1 MASSLASLKQL
12 PCPAGNNCT
21 AFQCLFKHERDGAK
35 QGPIDTARR
44 PQPVKQDATS
54 EDSEGPRK
62 RPKLSQSASPGSLH
76 DTALSGLE
84 GRGKSARGNI
94 LSKTDP
100 VDASTSKITPAKRP
114 ISPPPLK
121 RDVQSSSKQAE
132 RSATSLAQTKTQTST
147 TQATSST
154 SASTTKSPVPA
165 KSPAKTALKKPETLN
180 PRLLKRSPAQHDMRL
195 KLLKALHEEYT
206 RLNNELKK
214 DPNSKGSNL
223 VLSDQ
228 ELIVRALDEEQ
239 ETATKKPTVYPNSMK
254 NRIFTYK
261 RMSIAQW
268 KEERTKALQEA
279 STQAGKEEPDLSKPI
294 VTGLTAPQEVEFVKR
309 LVWHLN
315 GLERFGY
322 VTSMPSEEDIRSARQ
337 AVEASGNTE
346 TCDRCTRR
354 FQVFP
359 GRRQEDG
366 ALATNGS
373 CTYHPGKL
381 YYGDR
386 PPGDRSQGQRKYRC
400 CHQNVED
407 KESAGCTT
415 SNTHVFKTTDP
426 KRLASILNFAETP
439 PNPDVPADRAI
450 AFDCE
455 MGYTVYGLEL
465 IRLTAVS
472 WPSGEELLD
481 VLVQPVGETLDLNT
495 RYSGVRPEDMVNAER
510 WKPGDDPTPAIIP
523 SSDPSQP
530 PKRKLKLV
538 PSPKA
543 ARDLLFSLM
552 NPETP
557 LIGHG
562 TENDLNAIRIIHPTV
577 VDTVLL
583 YPHKRGLPVRNGL
596 KYLTEAHLGRK
607 IQLDLADEDGVPEGH
622 DSAEDA
628 RAAGELVRLK
638 VRDEWRKMQL
648 KGWKLSDKGEFLAP
662 GEDGWTYVGAGKK
675 TGS

>member
-1 MASSLASLKQL
+1 MASSLASLKEL
-12 PCPAGNNCT
+12 PCPAGDNCS
-21 AFQCLFKHERDGAK
+21 AFQCLFRHERDGAK

-44 PQPVKQDATS
+44 LQPAKQDAIS
-54 EDSEGPRK
+54 EDGEGPRK
-62 RPKLSQSASPGSLH
+62 RPRLSQSTPPVPFHS
-76 DTALSGLE
+76 TTLSGLE
-84 GRGKSARGNI
+84 GQGKSTRGGI
-94 LSKTDP
+94 LSKRDH
-100 VDASTSKITPAKRP
+100 VDVSTSKITPAKRP

-132 RSATSLAQTKTQTST
+132 RSNASLTQAKTQTST
-147 TQATSST
+147 TPATSST
-154 SASTTKSPVPA
+154 SVSTTKSPVPA
-165 KSPAKTALKKPETLN
+165 KSPTKTAPKKPETLN
-180 PRLLKRSPAQHDMRL
+180 PRLLKRSPAQHETRL
-195 KLLKALHEEYT
+195 KLLKALHGEYT

-214 DPNSKGSNL
+214 DPNNKGSKL

-228 ELIVRALDEEQ
+228 ELVVRALDEEQ
-239 ETATKKPTVYPNSMK
+239 ETAIKKPEVYPNSMK

-279 STQAGKEEPDLSKPI
+279 STQAGEGKPDPSSHI
-294 VTGLTAPQEVEFVKR
+294 VTGLTAVQEVEFVKR
-309 LVWHLN
+309 LVWHLD

-322 VTSMPSEEDIRSARQ
+322 VTSMPSEEDIRSVRE

-366 ALATNGS
+366 ALATNGT

-381 YYGDR
+381 YYPDR

-407 KESAGCTT
+407 RESAGCTT

-426 KRLASILNFAETP
+426 RRLASILNFAKTP
-439 PNPDVPADRAI
+439 ANPDIPADRAI

-465 IRLTAVS
+465 IRLTAVG
-472 WPSGEELLD
+472 WPNGEELLD

-495 RYSGVRPEDMVNAER
+495 RYSGVRPEDMVNADR
-510 WKPGDDPTPAIIP
+510 WKPGDDPKPVIIP
-523 SSDPSQP
+523 SPDPSQP

-552 NPETP
+552 NPDTP

-562 TENDLNAIRIIHPTV
+562 TENDLNAVRIIHPTV
-577 VDTVLL
+577 IDTVLL

-648 KGWKLSDKGEFLAP
+648 KGWALSDKGEFLAP
-662 GEDGWTYVGAGKK
+662 GEDG
-675 TGS
+675 

>member
-1 MASSLASLKQL
+1 MASSLASLKEL
-12 PCPAGNNCT
+12 PCPAGDNCS

-35 QGPIDTARR
+35 QGPIDIVRR
-44 PQPVKQDATS
+44 PRPVKQDATS

-62 RPKLSQSASPGSLH
+62 RPKLSQSTSPVSLH
-76 DTALSGLE
+76 NTTLSGLE
-84 GRGKSARGNI
+84 GHGKSTRGDI
-94 LSKTDP
+94 LSKRGR
-100 VDASTSKITPAKRP
+100 VDVSTSKITPAKRP

-132 RSATSLAQTKTQTST
+132 RSDASLTQTERQTST

-154 SASTTKSPVPA
+154 SVSTTKSPVPA
-165 KSPAKTALKKPETLN
+165 KSPTKTAPKKPETLN
-180 PRLLKRSPAQHDMRL
+180 PRLLKRSPAQHETRL
-195 KLLKALHEEYT
+195 KLLKALHGEYT

-214 DPNSKGSNL
+214 DPNNKGSKL

-228 ELIVRALDEEQ
+228 ELVVRALDEEQ
-239 ETATKKPTVYPNSMK
+239 ETATKKPEVYPNSMK
-254 NRIFTYK
+254 HRIFTYK

-279 STQAGKEEPDLSKPI
+279 STQAGEGKPDPSSHI
-294 VTGLTAPQEVEFVKR
+294 ITGLTAAQEVEFVKR
-309 LVWHLN
+309 LVRHLD
-315 GLERFGY
+315 GLEPFGY
-322 VTSMPSEEDIRSARQ
+322 VTSMPSEEDIRGVRE

-346 TCDRCTRR
+346 ACDRCTRR

-359 GRRQEDG
+359 GRREEDG
-366 ALATNGS
+366 ALATNGT
-373 CTYHPGKL
+373 CTYHPGKV
-381 YYGDR
+381 YYPER

-407 KESAGCTT
+407 RESAGCTT
-415 SNTHVFKTTDP
+415 SDTHVFKTTDP
-426 KRLASILNFAETP
+426 KRLASILNFAKTP
-439 PNPDVPADRAI
+439 ANPGVPADRAI

-465 IRLTAVS
+465 IRLTAVG
-472 WPSGEELLD
+472 WPNGEELLD
-481 VLVQPVGETLDLNT
+481 VLVQPIGETLNLNT
-495 RYSGVRPEDMVNAER
+495 RYSGVRPEDMVNADR
-510 WKPGDDPTPAIIP
+510 WKPGDDPKPAIIP
-523 SSDPSQP
+523 SPDPSQP

-552 NPETP
+552 NPDTP

-562 TENDLNAIRIIHPTV
+562 TENDLNAVRIIHPTV

-648 KGWKLSDKGEFLAP
+648 KGWTLSDKGEFLAP
-662 GEDGWTYVGAGKK
+662 GEDGRTYVGAGKK